1 MRNLIKEKSFE
12 YLIYFLIASLF
23 FSKAFP
29 NIVLAVLSVLTIIGF
44 KKLQFFKTK
53 FTFSSTVILLILLLF
68 LTVKSIAFGTLSYN
82 FKVYKGLFLAFWL
95 AIVFKKVTN
104 FKMLKLVLL
113 WSINA
118 AVLSCALLISLF
130 YFKHHVLPF
139 SNTAEVNELLIL
151 ERPYMGFITVLGVFL
166 ALEKSCFVIKFKSLW
181 VINAVLLFL
190 FILLISARISIITLF
205 LLAIIYLIF
214 YAKISWL
221 KKGMFLVTFVVV
233 FVLIVVTNKNISER
247 FFVKSNLEESL
258 KVASDYE
265 PRIVIWNCA
274 YSMTQKSDFNS
285 LIGFDGYNE
294 ISNNFLNCY
303 ANTIENP
310 SKKEYFL
317 TEKFNSHNQ
326 FIDFYLIGGSIGL
339 LLFLAFF
346 IQLWREVRTNFF
358 HTAIAFSFLL
368 FFCVENIFYRQF
380 GCYLFGIFILI
391 LLQRKTNEEN

>member
-23 FSKAFP
+23 FSKAVP
-29 NIVLAVLSVLTIIGF
+29 NIVLAVLSVLTIIDF

-95 AIVFKKVTN
+95 AIVFKKATN

-166 ALEKSCFVIKFKSLW
+166 ALEKSCFAIKFKSLW

-214 YAKISWL
+214 YAKISWS

-274 YSMTQKSDFNS
+274 YSMTKKSDFNS

>member
-23 FSKAFP
+23 FSKAVP
-29 NIVLAVLSVLTIIGF
+29 NIVLAVLSVLTIIDF

-113 WSINA
+113 SSINA

-166 ALEKSCFVIKFKSLW
+166 ALEKSCFAIKFKSLW

-221 KKGMFLVTFVVV
+221 KKGMFLATFVVV

-247 FFVKSNLEESL
+247 FFVKSNLEQSL

-285 LIGFDGYNE
+285 LIGFGGYNE

-339 LLFLAFF
+339 LLFVAFF

>member
-23 FSKAFP
+23 FSKAVP
-29 NIVLAVLSVLTIIGF
+29 NIVLTVLSVLTIIDF
-44 KKLQFFKTK
+44 KKLQFFKPK

-82 FKVYKGLFLAFWL
+82 FKVYKGLFLTFWL

-166 ALEKSCFVIKFKSLW
+166 ALEKSCFAIKFKSLW
-181 VINAVLLFL
+181 VINAFLLFL

-221 KKGMFLVTFVVV
+221 KKGIFLVTFVVV

-274 YSMTQKSDFNS
+274 YSMTKKSDFNS

-358 HTAIAFSFLL
+358 HTAIAISFLL